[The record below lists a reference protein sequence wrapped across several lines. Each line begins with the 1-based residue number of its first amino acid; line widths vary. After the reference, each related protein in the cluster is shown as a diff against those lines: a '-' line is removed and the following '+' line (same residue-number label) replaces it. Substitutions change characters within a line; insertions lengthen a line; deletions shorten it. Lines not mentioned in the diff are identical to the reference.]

1 MGGDEGVAVQHK
13 TQQNLATLD
22 TSKLTAL
29 SAEVISRQATINI
42 GTIGHVAH
50 GKSTIVKAI
59 SGVQTVRFKNELER
73 NITIKLEA
81 RAAETTGELADVP
94 GQDDTSDMP
103 PLSSK
108 RTRSSSRSS
117 ITPPPPAPK
126 RSHLDVTTPATTD
139 PNKINNQLLIIDPLT
154 PAPTPSPSPTMSETI
169 EPIIQNIQLKQCCV
183 FLEDISKL
191 ACKKLITA
199 NSVKEGLKSKKKSGK
214 NKRKTAKKT
223 NIYEVEKI
231 LDKKIKDNEVI
242 YYIKWKNWSSDH
254 NTWEPVTNLTDCSA
268 LIEAYEKN
276 QIDLLNK
283 FRELENFY
291 PTTADVENYM
301 KQLIKRSRT
310 VNNLN
315 FNNDELISNCKL
327 YLKINNYMSN
337 EDGDVNNLPN
347 NVAKNA
353 GNIEEVTKNKMNNG
367 NIVKEVTN
375 IMDIKK
381 ITEKIKT
388 GILNMMYCTA
398 RREQLDSLKDWKREI
413 NSLTNGKPII
423 EIENNVDL
431 ESAPTDFFYIEDYL
445 PGAGVT
451 IPDEPPIGCECVSCN
466 ANSACCFQQNDSL
479 FPYTSSCR
487 VRVPTGTPI
496 YECNKRCR
504 CSEKCPNRVVQ
515 RGSHLNLCIFRTN
528 GRGWGVKT
536 TKHIKKGT
544 FITQYVGEVITN
556 EEAEKR
562 GKEYDAA
569 GRTYLFDL
577 DYNESE
583 HCPYTV
589 DAAIYGNI
597 SHFINH
603 SCDPNAAVYGVWIDC
618 LDPNLPKLAL
628 FATRDIFINE
638 EITFDYMREA
648 SSRVI
653 DNFKDGNN
661 SGIGGGSC
669 SGDSLWRQRLELP
682 SLYNNDDDDK
692 IKNRTRCQCGAKC
705 CRQYLF

>member
-1 MGGDEGVAVQHK
+1 MGGDEVSAVQNK
-13 TQQNLATLD
+13 MQQDLKLLD

-29 SAEVISRQATINI
+29 SPEVISRQATINI

-81 RAAETTGELADVP
+81 RAAETTTGELADVP

-103 PLSSK
+103 PISSK
-108 RTRSSSRSS
+108 RTRSTSRTRSS

-126 RSHLDVTTPATTD
+126 RSHLDIIVSPTIQKNQT
-139 PNKINNQLLIIDPLT
+139 NNQLVIANPLT
-154 PAPTPSPSPTMSETI
+154 PEPTPSPSPTISETI
-169 EPIIQNIQLKQCCV
+169 DPVVQNIQLKECHV
-183 FLEDISKL
+183 YLEDISKQ
-191 ACKKLITA
+191 LIEI
-199 NSVKEGLKSKKKSGK
+199 NSVNGTSKLKKRTSRSNKRTGKKKGV
-214 NKRKTAKKT
+214 
-223 NIYEVEKI
+223 YEVEKI
-231 LDKKIKDNEVI
+231 LDKKIKDDEVI
-242 YYIKWKNWSSDH
+242 YYIKWKNWSSNN
-254 NTWEPVTNLTDCSA
+254 NTWEPVSNLTDCSA

-283 FRELENFY
+283 FRELENFH
-291 PTTADVENYM
+291 PTSVDVENYM
-301 KQLIKRSRT
+301 KQLIKRHRS
-310 VNNLN
+310 VNNIN
-315 FNNDELISNCKL
+315 FNNDELINNCKI
-327 YLKINNYMSN
+327 YFRIKDDDNNETKTSDANSLDDASN
-337 EDGDVNNLPN
+337 IQE
-347 NVAKNA
+347 AS
-353 GNIEEVTKNKMNNG
+353 KNKANNMI
-367 NIVKEVTN
+367 NCKE
-375 IMDIKK
+375 IPDIKS
-381 ITEKIKT
+381 ITEKIKAA
-388 GILNMMYCTA
+388 ILSLMYSTA
-398 RREQLDSLKDWKREI
+398 RREQLDSLNDWKREI
-413 NSLTNGKPII
+413 NSITNGKPII
-423 EIENNVDL
+423 GIENNVDL
-431 ESAPTDFFYIEDYL
+431 ELAPTDFFYIEDYL
-445 PGAGVT
+445 PGAGVI
-451 IPDEPPIGCECVSCN
+451 IPDEPPIGCECTSCN
-466 ANSACCFQQNDSL
+466 ANSDCCFQQNDSL
-479 FPYTSSCR
+479 FPYTNACR

-504 CSEKCPNRVVQ
+504 CNDQCSNRVVQ

-589 DAAIYGNI
+589 DAAVYGNI

-628 FATRDIFINE
+628 FATRDIFKDE

-648 SSRVI
+648 SGKETDSS
-653 DNFKDGNN
+653 KDVNN
-661 SGIGGGSC
+661 SGIGGASGNSG
-669 SGDSLWRQRLELP
+669 GDSLMRQRLELP
-682 SLYNNDDDDK
+682 SSYNNEDDDK